1 MMNDPIFDLEQEIL
15 ECWGVTKDIDLVT
28 KHFVDSPEWEGMD
41 GKLCDELMNKYFG
54 IKELYELKFDR
65 LWNTFEKVCKE
76 YHHCRKLC
84 GTDRE
89 KQLEEMFNESENVQE
104 R

>member
-15 ECWGVTKDIDLVT
+15 ECWRVTNDIKTVT
-28 KHFVDSPEWEGMD
+28 NWFVDSPDWEGMD
-41 GKLCDELMNKYFG
+41 PKVADALMNKYFA
-54 IKELYELKFDR
+54 IQELYELKFDR
-65 LWNTFEKVCKE
+65 LWYVFEKVCKE

-89 KQLEEMFNESENVQE
+89 KQLEEMFNESENVKE